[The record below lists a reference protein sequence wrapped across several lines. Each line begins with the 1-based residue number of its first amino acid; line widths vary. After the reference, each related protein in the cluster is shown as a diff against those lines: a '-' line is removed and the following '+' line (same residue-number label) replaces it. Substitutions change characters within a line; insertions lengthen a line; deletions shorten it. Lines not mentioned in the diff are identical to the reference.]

1 MHSRVRHR
9 RHALLSIAILVAC
22 STDAVLGPP
31 ADLVLSTPFDFS
43 ARVSQ
48 IDFEGGNSP
57 NGPYSQY
64 DAWVIVP
71 PGASANA
78 GVVIPTNAPVFV
90 RHNGQIFSSRVTNVK
105 AGDLVEVWHDKTVGY
120 GAAQAPP
127 GAPVYAATQI
137 VIDQ

>member
-1 MHSRVRHR
+1 MPACQFCVVMIPVRFPRPVHSYKSPMNLPEVGFEQ
-9 RHALLSIAILVAC
+9 HA
-22 STDAVLGPP
+22 P
-31 ADLVLSTPFDFS
+31 APQASPAT
-43 ARVSQ
+43 
-48 IDFEGGNSP
+48 NS
-57 NGPYSQY
+57 
-64 DAWVIVP
+64 
-71 PGASANA
+71 ASANA